1 MRTKTFGLVL
11 ASWLL
16 ASGPYAQAQFKPAE
30 IAQREQWEEF
40 MKAADIVKSEPIGE
54 GVTAPWRFYLKK
66 GDIEKKAAWKNPDEK
81 IGDIR
86 DSWKHEIAAYRL
98 DKLIGLN
105 MVPPVIERE
114 FNGKKGDL
122 SLWADNTTSLL
133 KMQDDNEKIPD
144 QAVAQTERMKYVAR
158 LWDSLIANADRT
170 QQNVLFTDDWR
181 MILFDHSRAFQAGGK
196 YSRRLMYGAK
206 GIVKKDDG
214 SPFLIQRVPRALF
227 DKIKALNFEVIKQA
241 VGPYLTDDQIS
252 AIIARIPLISA
263 EIADMIKKNGEA
275 NVLY

>member
-1 MRTKTFGLVL
+1 MRAKTFGLIL

-16 ASGPYAQAQFKPAE
+16 ASGSYAQAQLKPAD

-40 MKAADIVKSEPIGE
+40 MKTADIVKSEPIGE
-54 GVTAPWRFYLKK
+54 GVTSPWRIYLQK
-66 GDIEKKAAWKNPDEK
+66 GDVQKKAAWKNPDDK

-86 DSWKHEIAAYRL
+86 DTWKHEIAAYRL

-105 MVPPVIERE
+105 MIPPAIERE
-114 FNGKKGDL
+114 FNGKTGDL
-122 SLWADNTTSLL
+122 CLWAESRTSLL
-133 KMQDDNEKIPD
+133 KMQDNNEKIPD
-144 QAVAQTERMKYVAR
+144 QEIPQTERTKYIAR

-170 QQNVLFTDDWR
+170 QQNVLLTDDWR
-181 MILFDHSRAFQAGGK
+181 MILIDHSRAFQYGGK

-206 GIVKKDDG
+206 GIIKKDDG

-227 DKIKALNFEVIKQA
+227 EKIKALNFEVIKQA
-241 VGPYLTDDQIS
+241 VGPYLTDGEIK
-252 AIIARIPLISA
+252 AIVGRIPLITA
-263 EIADMIKKNGEA
+263 EIADMVKKNGEA

>member
-1 MRTKTFGLVL
+1 MRIKTFGLVL

-16 ASGPYAQAQFKPAE
+16 ASGSYAPAQFKPAD

-40 MKAADIVKSEPIGE
+40 LKAADIVKSEPVGE
-54 GVTAPWRFYLKK
+54 GVTAPWKLYLQK
-66 GDIEKKAAWKNPDEK
+66 GDIQKKAAWKNPDEK
-81 IGDIR
+81 IEDIR

-105 MVPPVIERE
+105 MIPPAIERE
-114 FNGKKGDL
+114 FNGKSGDL
-122 SLWADNTTSLL
+122 SLWADTKTSLL
-133 KMQDDNEKIPD
+133 KMQENNQKIPD
-144 QAVAQTERMKYVAR
+144 QAILQTDRMKHIAR

-181 MILFDHSRAFQAGGK
+181 MILIDHSRAFQYGGK

-206 GIVKKDDG
+206 GIIKKDDG
-214 SPFLIQRVPRALF
+214 GPFLIQRVPRALLE
-227 DKIKALNFEVIKQA
+227 KIKALNFDMIKQA
-241 VGPYLTDDQIS
+241 VGPYLTDGEIS
-252 AIIARIPLISA
+252 AIIGRIPLITA
-263 EIADMIKKNGEA
+263 EIADMIKKNGET